1 MSKEGRRA
9 IDVGAFLR
17 YGQEFLLKKLK
28 LNNPVA
34 RLVNDAKGDELWQ
47 MLRLLRDSEYLTDFL
62 RAVME
67 LPMENWYEQKPGI
80 HHAFASFNGSEIA
93 ELVRM
98 YQETGHDSPVMAHL
112 DYDQYWTQMV
122 ENEVKAGYL
131 AMACQMLSRAKTG
144 MANGQPIPGIVSSAS
159 KNCLAK
165 LNRYINRYIKRAE
178 LSAKQKIKGK

>member
-80 HHAFASFNGSEIA
+80 HHAFKQFSGKEVA
-93 ELVRM
+93 ELIRM
-98 YQETGHDSPVMAHL
+98 YQDTGHDSPVMAHL
-112 DYDQYWTQMV
+112 NYSAYWTHLIETEV
-122 ENEVKAGYL
+122 EAGEFARARVLLKWAKAGL
-131 AMACQMLSRAKTG
+131 
-144 MANGQPIPGIVSSAS
+144 ANGHPVPGTISQAGE
-159 KNCLAK
+159 KCLAK
-165 LNRYINRYIKRAE
+165 LDRYVKKSL
-178 LSAKQKIKGK
+178 LSGEKEDSD